1 MNCLD
6 IELDLSFMIAVD
18 RLIPP
23 SIFGL
28 TFLLF
33 IGLFFFIRASTKDRT
48 ETALYV
54 APLADVTLLEKL
66 QQYFSNRA
74 YRVTEVD
81 SDSGQIVLE
90 GRVGASIFLAVFLGS
105 LAGIGLFCLALV
117 LMMSSSQLGYWPYGL
132 LGLSPLAS
140 WFYWRGANRLEQVVF
155 VVLPPDKATPVDS
168 ATTTLETRLQV
179 TAHRDELATL
189 AAQLPLKRQEVE

>member
-1 MNCLD
+1 MV
-6 IELDLSFMIAVD
+6 AVE
-18 RLIPP
+18 RFVPP

-54 APLADVTLLEKL
+54 TPLADVTLLEKL
-66 QQYFSNRA
+66 QQYFADRA

-81 SDSGQIVLE
+81 SDSGQIALE

-105 LAGIGLFCLALV
+105 LAGVGLLCLALV
-117 LMMSSSQLGYWPYGL
+117 LVMSSSRLGYWPYGL

-140 WFYWRGANRLEQVVF
+140 WFYWQGANRLEKVAF
-155 VVLPPDKATPVDS
+155 CVLSSDGAASVDS
-168 ATTTLETRLQV
+168 GMTTSETRLQV

-189 AAQLPLKRQEVE
+189 AAQIPLKRQEVE

>member
-1 MNCLD
+1 MT
-6 IELDLSFMIAVD
+6 AVEQ
-18 RLIPP
+18 LIPP

-54 APLADVTLLEKL
+54 TALPDVTLLEKL
-66 QQYFSNRA
+66 QEYFARRA
-74 YRVTEVD
+74 YRVTVVD
-81 SDSGQIVLE
+81 PESGQIALE
-90 GRVGASIFLAVFLGS
+90 GNVGASVFLAVFLGGLAAVGLLCLS
-105 LAGIGLFCLALV
+105 LVVVISAP
-117 LMMSSSQLGYWPYGL
+117 QLGYWPYAL

-140 WFYWRGANRLEQVVF
+140 WFYWRGANRLEQVSF
-155 VVLPPDKATPVDS
+155 CVLPSDEPTHATGQ
-168 ATTTLETRLQV
+168 AGETQLRV

-189 AAQLPLKRQEVE
+189 AAQLPLKQQREIE